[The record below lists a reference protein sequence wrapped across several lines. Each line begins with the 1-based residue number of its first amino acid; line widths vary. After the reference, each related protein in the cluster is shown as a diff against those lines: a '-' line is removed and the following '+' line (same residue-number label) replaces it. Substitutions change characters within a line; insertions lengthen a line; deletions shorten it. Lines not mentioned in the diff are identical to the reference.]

1 VLDKDKEHDVL
12 KGLERLIA
20 ARDAITHKLG
30 LAMAPPV
37 VVTATEKDLDLTLH
51 HLRLHS
57 QRAVL
62 HNDNA
67 ALGKDSRVV
76 VVEPLLSLQS
86 AQRNELLC
94 FMQQALPVDEI
105 DKDLHL
111 FLEGADVAEQALRLD
126 PLTNRLAWW
135 IPESSGSAIQ

>member
-1 VLDKDKEHDVL
+1 V
-12 KGLERLIA
+12 
-20 ARDAITHKLG
+20 
-30 LAMAPPV
+30 
-37 VVTATEKDLDLTLH
+37 
-51 HLRLHS
+51 
-57 QRAVL
+57 VL
-62 HNDNA
+62 HDDNA
-67 ALGKDSRVV
+67 TLGKDSRVV
-76 VVEPLLSLQS
+76 VVKPLLSLPS

-135 IPESSGSAIQ
+135 IPESSGSAI